1 MKKNLPL
8 KVIAAFFAIALPFM
22 SQAQVREIKLVANAD
37 ATIFM
42 DNPTINGGAESSNM
56 ICNNDSALDGL
67 STRGYEEA
75 WIKWDLS
82 QLEAELEAGEEILY
96 AEAVFTVSWNS
107 ADTNLAQGYNALH
120 MDDLFDGWNEGNGQ
134 ASSPDNLNG
143 ITWNSAKGIGDFEL
157 EENYETILV
166 KERATVVPEN
176 EIFPVFDAISKELGD
191 DGNKSFTLRMAP
203 YWTDPDGVKKWL
215 GLQTRESPWN
225 GYDEITGIAINAPYL
240 RIYVGINKSQFSE
253 YGEMSF
259 VENYNLKPSEFGY
272 WLVGEDEGDDRLLL
286 NKATTPDPDKSPS
299 GLAIF
304 DELSYQDVEIS
315 VKAKMNET
323 TASGAFLPFNDFV
336 MVFGYEDELNFSYF
350 QFIGINESGTYKVT
364 DGVRSLIG
372 AVYPIP
378 PVSDTLYH
386 DYKISRT
393 GSEVVAYVD
402 DVEYHRV
409 SDDALNAEGKIGL
422 GSHNNTVFFDDFT
435 DGRSIG
441 GTGLEQAQVNTISVY
456 PNPARESLVIKSED
470 AIASY
475 KLVSIIGNT
484 VLANGSI
491 SSTSVSVDISNIPAG
506 VYFMVAEMQNGSSG
520 TSKIIIE

>member
-1 MKKNLPL
+1 MKRLSLL
-8 KVIAAFFAIALPFM
+8 KAIAVLIAIGFSSIM
-22 SQAQVREIKLVANAD
+22 QAQVREIKLVANAD

-42 DNPTINGGAESSNM
+42 DFPTVNGGAESSNM

-96 AEAVFTVSWNS
+96 AEAIFMVSWNS
-107 ADTNLAQGYNALH
+107 ADTNLAQGYHALH
-120 MDDLFDGWNEGNGQ
+120 MNDQFDGWNEGNGQ

-157 EENYETILV
+157 EESYETILV
-166 KERATVVPEN
+166 KERATVVPNN
-176 EIFPVFDAISKELGD
+176 EIIPVFDAVAKELGD
-191 DGNKSFTLRMAP
+191 GGNKTFTLRMAP
-203 YWTDPDGVKKWL
+203 YWTSSTGVKKWL

-225 GYDEITGIAINAPYL
+225 GYDEITGIATNAPYL
-240 RIYVGINKSQFSE
+240 RVYVGINKSQFSDE
-253 YGEMSF
+253 GDMGLI
-259 VENYNLKPSEFGY
+259 ENYDLKPSEFGY

-304 DELSYQDVEIS
+304 NDQTYQDVEIS
-315 VKAKMNET
+315 VKAKMNEI

-336 MVFGYEDELNFSYF
+336 MVFGYEDADNFSYF
-350 QFIGINESGTYKVT
+350 QFIGINESGTYKVI

-372 AVYPIP
+372 SVYPIP

-386 DYKISRT
+386 DYKITRT

-402 DVEYHRV
+402 GVEYHRV

-422 GSHNNTVFFDDFT
+422 GSHNNTVFFDDFS
-435 DGRSIG
+435 DGNPG
-441 GTGLEQAQVNTISVY
+441 ETGLNQDGLNKVSVY
-456 PNPARESLVIKSED
+456 PNPAK
-470 AIASY
+470 ASFIISSDETLNSF
-475 KLVSIIGNT
+475 KLVNILGKT
-484 VLANGSI
+484 VLNSKGI
-491 SSTSVSVDISNIPAG
+491 SSTRVSVDLSDIPSG
-506 VYFMVAEMQNGSSG
+506 MYFIVAEMQNGTSG